1 MTILIG
7 WKATSSR
14 ILVWMAGVALLASGL
29 PALAH
34 HAFSNEFDES
44 KPLTLEGVVTRVDW
58 ENPHVH
64 YYIDVAQ
71 PDGTV
76 VNWACETGG
85 PNRLTK
91 RGWMR
96 DSLKSGDKVIVH
108 GFPAKDASHS
118 ADGRKV
124 TLANGQ
130 TIGEEP
136 KQ

>member
-1 MTILIG
+1 MSNRFFVSF
-7 WKATSSR
+7 AS
-14 ILVWMAGVALLASGL
+14 VALLASAL

-34 HAFSNEFDES
+34 HAFSNEIDES
-44 KPLTLEGVVTRVDW
+44 KPLTLQGVVTRVDW

-64 YYIDVAQ
+64 YFIDVVQ

-96 DSLKSGDKVIVH
+96 DSLKPGDKVIVH
-108 GFPAKDASHS
+108 AFPAKDASHS

>member
-1 MTILIG
+1 MSRRFLFSI
-7 WKATSSR
+7 AT
-14 ILVWMAGVALLASGL
+14 VAFLASGL

-34 HAFSNEFDES
+34 HSFSNEFDES
-44 KPLTLEGVVTRVDW
+44 KPVTLEGVVTRVDW

-64 YYIDVAQ
+64 YYVDVAQ

-85 PNRLTK
+85 PNRLVK
-91 RGWMR
+91 RGWTH
-96 DSLKSGDKVIVH
+96 DSLKPGDKVIVH

-130 TIGEEP
+130 IIGTEP
-136 KQ
+136 HS

>member
-1 MTILIG
+1 MSNRFPLSMAIVTFL
-7 WKATSSR
+7 AT
-14 ILVWMAGVALLASGL
+14 GL
-29 PALAH
+29 PVLAH

-44 KPLTLEGVVTRVDW
+44 KPITIEGVVTKIAW

-64 YYIDVAQ
+64 YYVDVTQ
-71 PDGTV
+71 PDGMV

-85 PNRLTK
+85 PNRLLK
-91 RGWMR
+91 RGWTQN
-96 DSLKSGDKVIVH
+96 SLKPGDKVIVH
-108 GFPAKDASHS
+108 GFPAKDASHA

-124 TLANGQ
+124 TLADGR

>member
-1 MTILIG
+1 M
-7 WKATSSR
+7 SNR
-14 ILVWMAGVALLASGL
+14 IPLSMAIVAFLASGL

-44 KPLTLEGVVTRVDW
+44 KPITLEGVVTKIDW

-64 YYIDVAQ
+64 YYVDVTQ
-71 PDGTV
+71 RDGTV

-85 PNRLTK
+85 PNRLLK
-91 RGWMR
+91 RGWTQN
-96 DSLKSGDKVIVH
+96 SLKPGDKVIVH
-108 GFPAKDASHS
+108 GFPAKDASHA

-124 TLANGQ
+124 TLADGR

>member
-1 MTILIG
+1 M
-7 WKATSSR
+7 SHR
-14 ILVWMAGVALLASGL
+14 FLVPIASVVFLASGL
-29 PALAH
+29 PALAP
-34 HAFSNEFDES
+34 HAFSSEFDTS
-44 KPLTLEGVVTRVDW
+44 KPITLEGVVTRVDW

-71 PDGTV
+71 PDGSV

-85 PNRLTK
+85 PNRLAK
-91 RGWMR
+91 RGWTR
-96 DSLKSGDKVIVH
+96 ESLKPGDKVIVN

-124 TLANGQ
+124 TLADGS
-130 TIGEEP
+130 TIGEET

>member
-1 MTILIG
+1 MKRQLPSAG
-7 WKATSSR
+7 FSLLVVSS
-14 ILVWMAGVALLASGL
+14 VLLAL
-29 PALAH
+29 PAFAH
-34 HAFSNEFDES
+34 HGFQYEYDGN
-44 KPLTLEGVVTRVDW
+44 KYITLTGVLTKIEW

-64 YYIDVAQ
+64 YFVDVTQ

-96 DSLKSGDKVIVH
+96 DSLKPGDKVIVH

>member
-1 MTILIG
+1 MSNRFFVSFASI
-7 WKATSSR
+7 
-14 ILVWMAGVALLASGL
+14 ALLASGL

-64 YYIDVAQ
+64 YFVDVTQ

-96 DSLKSGDKVIVH
+96 DSLKPGDKVIVH
-108 GFPAKDASHS
+108 AFPAKDASHS

>member
-1 MTILIG
+1 MSNRFYVAFASI
-7 WKATSSR
+7 
-14 ILVWMAGVALLASGL
+14 ALLAGGL

-64 YYIDVAQ
+64 YFIDVTQA
-71 PDGTV
+71 DGTV

-96 DSLKSGDKVIVH
+96 DSLKPGDKVIVH
-108 GFPAKDASHS
+108 AFPAKDASHS

>member
-1 MTILIG
+1 M
-7 WKATSSR
+7 SHR
-14 ILVWMAGVALLASGL
+14 FLVSVASVIFLTNGP

-34 HAFSNEFDES
+34 HSFGSEFDMS
-44 KPLTLEGVVTRVDW
+44 KPVTLEGVVTRVDW

-64 YYIDVAQ
+64 YYVDVAQ

-85 PNRLTK
+85 PNRLVK
-91 RGWMR
+91 RGWTR
-96 DSLKSGDKVIVH
+96 DSLKPGDKVVVH
-108 GFPAKDASHS
+108 GFPAKDASHA

-136 KQ
+136 KK

>member
-1 MTILIG
+1 MSNRFPL
-7 WKATSSR
+7 S
-14 ILVWMAGVALLASGL
+14 MAIVTLLATGL
-29 PALAH
+29 PVLAH

-44 KPLTLEGVVTRVDW
+44 KPITLEGVVTKIDW

-64 YYIDVAQ
+64 YYVDVSQ

-85 PNRLTK
+85 PNRLLK
-91 RGWMR
+91 RGWTQN
-96 DSLKSGDKVIVH
+96 SLKPGDKVIVH
-108 GFPAKDASHS
+108 GFPAKDASHA

-124 TLANGQ
+124 TLADGR

>member
-1 MTILIG
+1 MPNRFFL
-7 WKATSSR
+7 S
-14 ILVWMAGVALLASGL
+14 MAIITLLASGL
-29 PALAH
+29 PVFGH

-44 KPLTLEGVVTRVDW
+44 KPITLEGVVTRIDW

-64 YYIDVAQ
+64 YYVDVTQ

-85 PNRLTK
+85 PNRLAR
-91 RGWMR
+91 RGWTH
-96 DSLKSGDKVIVH
+96 DTLKPGDKVIVH
-108 GFPAKDASHS
+108 GFPAKDASHA

-124 TLANGQ
+124 TLADGR
-130 TIGEEP
+130 TIGADP